1 MTVSLSGPRKPSAR
15 STRSQ
20 SRSNSLPAISF
31 ITGRPLSCTQ
41 SSRTPRSART
51 RPSPRNALVLID
63 QSRTTPS
70 SCDDEVRR
78 IMGQFGH
85 ESWGRSS
92 GGWGSS
98 SNWCTDVAPWRFDA
112 PLLRL
117 AVRNAGAEE
126 PAAPVVALEEG
137 REVTRPREL
146 LGAGHACRTGADDRH
161 RLPGSSRG
169 DLGRHPAVAPGVIDD
184 VLLDVLDR
192 DRVVVDVE
200 DARLLAGGG
209 ADAAG
214 ELREVVRRMQ
224 PGDRLPP
231 AAPVH
236 EVVPVGDD
244 VAERA
249 ALVAEGDAAI
259 HATRALAPQHLVGRA
274 LLELAPVLEA
284 LGDGLL
290 VNLLALVLEEA
301 GYLTHAPCP
310 S

>member
-1 MTVSLSGPRKPSAR
+1 RVELAAERVALHVHADAHAHPERHALGCHLLHATV
-15 STRSQ
+15 
-20 SRSNSLPAISF
+20 
-31 ITGRPLSCTQ
+31 
-41 SSRTPRSART
+41 
-51 RPSPRNALVLID
+51 
-63 QSRTTPS
+63 
-70 SCDDEVRR
+70 DE
-78 IMGQFGH
+78 
-85 ESWGRSS
+85 
-92 GGWGSS
+92 
-98 SNWCTDVAPWRFDA
+98 
-112 PLLRL
+112 PLLHL
-117 AVRNAGAEE
+117 EVGNAVAEE
-126 PAAPVVALEEG
+126 PADPVVALEEG
-137 REVTRPREL
+137 HEVTRPREL

-259 HATRALAPQHLVGRA
+259 HATRALAPQHLVGCA

-310 S
+310 SRSRRGVPRRCRGAASPARNGTRPGSPARGASPSPSSRRGAATRPPSACSRSGAG